1 MRHTAQTKNQEAKE
15 ILSDQETQLSL
26 GLPPR
31 RKCDSNVAG
40 GYARRCF
47 SPSEHSTLGGL
58 GAFCTGWLMSGVG
71 SVARREYELLGRAMD
86 GGIC

>member
-1 MRHTAQTKNQEAKE
+1 VRGTST
-15 ILSDQETQLSL
+15 TL
-26 GLPPR
+26 GKQPPR
-31 RKCDSNVAG
+31 LVFLLVAS
-40 GYARRCF
+40 AIQTWRAVMHADT
-47 SPSEHSTLGGL
+47 SPRLSILRSGGL